1 MTMNNCTIS
10 TIIHTRNP
18 SVNSNMPNVPNNRTT
33 STMTPII
40 DPVTDNIICSRFDM
54 ATAATISG
62 MSISMR
68 MDIDVWNRLDA
79 RRRVILGKREK
90 L

>member
-1 MTMNNCTIS
+1 MTTYSRNIS
-10 TIIHTRNP
+10 TIIHTKNP
-18 SVNSNMPNVPNNRTT
+18 IVNSNMPNAPNNRTT
-33 STMTPII
+33 STMTAII
-40 DPVTDNIICSRFDM
+40 DPMTDNIICSRFDM

-68 MDIDVWNRLDA
+68 MDIEVWNQFDA
-79 RRRVILGKREK
+79 RRRATRGNREK